1 MADFLSELSALL
13 RCPVTGQQLH
23 IATPEELRAIPPDDG
38 KDADGFLVRED
49 GQAAY
54 PVKNGIPSL
63 LEESAIGLAP
73 GDRKAAV
80 TDAKQRPGQQT

>member
-1 MADFLSELSALL
+1 MTDFLSELSALL

-23 IATPEELRAIPPDDG
+23 IATPEELRAIFPDDG

-49 GQAAY
+49 GTAAY

-63 LEESAIGLAP
+63 LEESMIP
-73 GDRKAAV
+73 IIIH
-80 TDAKQRPGQQT
+80 PS

>member
-23 IATPEELRAIPPDDG
+23 LATPEEFRAIPHHASHE
-38 KDADGFLVRED
+38 ADGFLVRED
-49 GQAAY
+49 GTAAY

-63 LEESAIGLAP
+63 LPESLIPIG
-73 GDRKAAV
+73 
-80 TDAKQRPGQQT
+80 DA